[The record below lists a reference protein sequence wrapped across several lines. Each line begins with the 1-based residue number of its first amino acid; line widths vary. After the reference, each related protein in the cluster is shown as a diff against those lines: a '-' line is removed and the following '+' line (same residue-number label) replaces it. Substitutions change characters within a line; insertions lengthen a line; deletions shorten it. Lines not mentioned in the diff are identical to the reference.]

1 MNLFKKVI
9 ATIAMTTLVAATTVT
24 GVSASSTASVDA
36 ANKLA
41 AEGVIVSHTN
51 DTSKYEL
58 GNLVKRDEVAAVA
71 FSVAKL
77 TKKTKCDNEYSDVTA
92 TTPNNWACYVVE
104 ALRDN
109 GYLAKNAKFRPE
121 ANISKAEALGMMVS
135 AAYGDAYKYDA
146 TKGTSWQEQLVD
158 FAVSNGILNSAFTD
172 YNTPATRGLVF
183 QWTVNAMDS
192 ATSTDDLGLGD
203 LLNLGDDTNTTTG
216 TTTDTTSTDTTANT
230 AATTNELQVST
241 SPLSLT
247 DGSQI
252 PNKWIVRF
260 AKVDF
265 TAGNED
271 ATIRNVKISKLTL
284 ASIPTGTRIWFEK
297 DGLRLSGKAAFSSDN
312 TAVISFAP
320 AFVVKAGETETLDL
334 YVQLDTVAGNDFQL
348 KGEVT
353 DASVP
358 VASSF
363 TTPLLQTAS
372 YTVASATFK
381 SGGTNLTYTDLSS
394 PVELG
399 KFTVHNAYTGS
410 ETRDLAF
417 KSITLRQDG
426 NADLS
431 NLGEVYLERN
441 GKKVSE
447 SVSTDAKNITFTVN
461 DTIKDSA
468 TATYYVKWL
477 VDNVDNN
484 DGDTYQFEI
493 RKDTDV
499 NIDEATSGFRST
511 INEND
516 AGTIKVL
523 NNLKLAL
530 YTANGSDLTFAR
542 DTSIN
547 LSQNVAKGT
556 DDVTLL
562 KGTISSKVPV
572 TLEDLNLPFTIGGVS
587 ASGAN
592 KIFNNVYIKIGSTVM
607 NWAPQTTDTEAKF
620 SGIATLAAGQND
632 VRIYADIRDTAPSV
646 TFKFNDLKLSDF
658 VTPEYVSNQNTVT
671 SSVGSISA
679 ISTVIDTT
687 NVSIN
692 KVDGLGNT
700 TVAQGSNDVELNSI
714 ALKVTQGNN
723 VSVSNP
729 AYTVTYSGAAQN
741 NVFLTLYVNGNAVQ
755 TKTLDVASGNDITFE
770 NVNGVIT
777 DQPMILT
784 VKADLS
790 DAFANGTLKVQF
802 HTADLSDVLTSGTVA
817 NGWITINSPAP
828 SAVFT
833 VAQAQ
838 GTLSDSDQNPLS
850 QVLLAGSTD
859 NKILAFRVRASNDNV
874 KLRDLVFTGSNL
886 NDLNNFKVI
895 TDGGNV
901 VVDQATTA
909 TSTGVTFKN
918 INTDDVISQDSTKVY
933 YLVADVN
940 LNTDATNVVVN
951 LALTGSKIM
960 SSNGNEIAM
969 TGSDITWNAN
979 IVSQNMAV
987 VAQDTNTNK
996 DLANSALRFSVTATG
1011 NNEVVLTGAYIKA
1024 NISGYT
1030 GDITE
1035 VKVYKDSVA
1044 DTNLAATGTL
1054 NNNGTSY
1061 SGSVIFSDYKNV
1073 TAWTTVHY
1081 IVTFPN
1087 AVVDSTSN
1095 SHDWTVNL
1103 TNATV
1108 NLGKTTTGAVNY
1120 TNMGTLP
1127 LTETK

>member
-1 MNLFKKVI
+1 MNLFKKVV

-92 TTPNNWACYVVE
+92 TTPNTWACYVVE

-172 YNTPATRGLVF
+172 YNTPATRGMTF
-183 QWTVNAMDS
+183 QWTVNAMES
-192 ATSTDDLGLGD
+192 AVDTTDDLGLGD
-203 LLNLGDDTNTTTG
+203 LLNIGNTTDTG
-216 TTTDTTSTDTTANT
+216 TTTTDTTSNTTDTTANT

-252 PNKWIVRF
+252 PNNWIVRF

-271 ATIRNVKISKLTL
+271 ATVRNIKISKLTL
-284 ASIPTGTRIWFEK
+284 ASIPSGTRIWFEK

-334 YVQLDTVAGNDFQL
+334 YVQLDTTAGNDFQL

-363 TTPLLQTAS
+363 TTPLLQTAN

-381 SGGTNLTYTDLSS
+381 SVGNNLTYTDLSS

-399 KFTVHNAYTGS
+399 KFTVNNAYTGS

-426 NADLS
+426 NAALS

-441 GKKVSE
+441 GKKVSTA
-447 SVSTDAKNITFTVN
+447 VSTDAKNITFTVN

-484 DGDTYQFEI
+484 DGDTYQFEV

-516 AGTIKVL
+516 SGTIKVL
-523 NNLKLAL
+523 NGLKLAL
-530 YTANGSDLTFAR
+530 YTANGSDLTFDR
-542 DTSIN
+542 DASIN
-547 LSQNVAKGT
+547 LSKNVAKGT

-572 TLEDLNLPFTIGGVS
+572 TLEDLNLPFTITDNPTNAKV
-587 ASGAN
+587 N
-592 KIFNNVYIKIGSTVM
+592 EIFNNVYIKIGSTVM
-607 NWAPQTTDTEAKF
+607 NWAPQATDNEAKF

-646 TFKFNDLKLSDF
+646 TFKFNDLKLGDF

-729 AYTVTYSGAAQN
+729 AYTVTYTGSGKN

-755 TKTLDVASGNDITFE
+755 TKTLDVDSGNDITFE
-770 NVNGVIT
+770 NANGVIT

-802 HTADLSDVLTSGTVA
+802 HTADLSDELTSVTPSVNA
-817 NGWITINSPAP
+817 PAP
-828 SAVFT
+828 SAEFT
-833 VAQAQ
+833 IAQAQ
-838 GTLSDSDQNPLS
+838 GKLSESDQNPLT

-859 NKILAFRVRASNDNV
+859 NKVLAFRVRASNDDV
-874 KLRDLVFTGSNL
+874 KLRDLIFTGSKL

-895 TDGGNV
+895 TDGGTV

-940 LNTDATNVVVN
+940 LNTDATGAVVN
-951 LALTGSKIM
+951 LAHTGSKIM

-969 TGSDITWNAN
+969 TGSDIAWNTN
-979 IVSQNMAV
+979 IISENMAV
-987 VAQDTNTNK
+987 VAQDSNSNK
-996 DLANSALRFSVTATG
+996 DLATSALRFSVTATG
-1011 NNEVVLTGAYIKA
+1011 NNEVVLSGVTIKA

-1030 GDITE
+1030 GSTE
-1035 VKVYKDSVA
+1035 IKIYKDSVSDA
-1044 DTNLAATGTL
+1044 NLAGSGTYTNNTATGIVFT
-1054 NNNGTSY
+1054 N
-1061 SGSVIFSDYKNV
+1061 YKNV

-1087 AVVDSTSN
+1087 AVVDSNSN
-1095 SHDWTVNL
+1095 SQDWTVNL
-1103 TNATV
+1103 TDANVKLDDV
-1108 NLGKTTTGAVNY
+1108 NSSVNVKDY

>member
-1 MNLFKKVI
+1 MNLFKKVV

-41 AEGVIVSHTN
+41 AEGVIVNHTN

-92 TTPNNWACYVVE
+92 TTPNTWACYVVE

-183 QWTVNAMDS
+183 QWTVNAMNS
-192 ATSTDDLGLGD
+192 ATSADDLGLGD
-203 LLNLGDDTNTTTG
+203 LLNIGNTTDTG
-216 TTTDTTSTDTTANT
+216 TTTTDTTSNTTDTTANT

-271 ATIRNVKISKLTL
+271 ATVRNIKISKLTL
-284 ASIPTGTRIWFEK
+284 ASIPSGTRIWFEK

-334 YVQLDTVAGNDFQL
+334 YVQLDTAPGNDFQL

-426 NADLS
+426 NAALS

-484 DGDTYQFEI
+484 DGDTYQFEV

-511 INEND
+511 INEDD

-523 NNLKLAL
+523 NGLKLAL
-530 YTANGSDLTFAR
+530 YTANGSDLAFAR
-542 DTSIN
+542 DTSVN

-556 DDVTLL
+556 DNVTLL

-572 TLEDLNLPFTIGGVS
+572 TLEDLNLPFTITDNPTN
-587 ASGAN
+587 AKIN

-607 NWAPQTTDTEAKF
+607 NWAPQATDNEAKF

-729 AYTVTYSGAAQN
+729 AYTVTYTGSGKN

-755 TKTLDVASGNDITFE
+755 TKTLDVDSGNDITFE
-770 NVNGVIT
+770 NANGVIT

-802 HTADLSDVLTSGTVA
+802 HTADLSDELTSVTPSVNA
-817 NGWITINSPAP
+817 PAP
-828 SAVFT
+828 SAEFT
-833 VAQAQ
+833 IAQAQ
-838 GTLSDSDQNPLS
+838 GKLSESDQNPLT

-859 NKILAFRVRASNDNV
+859 NKVLAFRVRASNDDV
-874 KLRDLVFTGSNL
+874 KLRDLIFTGSKL

-895 TDGGNV
+895 TDGGTV

-940 LNTDATNVVVN
+940 LNTDATGAVVN
-951 LALTGSKIM
+951 LAHTGSKIM

-969 TGSDITWNAN
+969 TGSDIAWNTN
-979 IVSQNMAV
+979 IISENMAV
-987 VAQDTNTNK
+987 VAQDSNSNK
-996 DLANSALRFSVTATG
+996 DLATSALRFSVTATG
-1011 NNEVVLTGAYIKA
+1011 NNEVVLSGVTIKA

-1030 GDITE
+1030 GSTE
-1035 VKVYKDSVA
+1035 IKIYKDSVSDA
-1044 DTNLAATGTL
+1044 NLAGSGTYTNNTATGIVFT
-1054 NNNGTSY
+1054 N
-1061 SGSVIFSDYKNV
+1061 YKNV

-1087 AVVDSTSN
+1087 AVVDSNSN
-1095 SHDWTVNL
+1095 SQDWTVNL
-1103 TNATV
+1103 TDANVKLDDV
-1108 NLGKTTTGAVNY
+1108 NSSVNVKDY